1 MDDPVSFEEF
11 LEAFFAIFAQKT
23 FRRVDY
29 LTYLNLSEKQ
39 RGSDEAPI
47 VDTAIV
53 GPLLGLLGFAPPERV
68 YNQQRQ
74 NGRPDFAPS
83 DTVYGTCFMVEDKNT
98 SLELTLDLTD
108 PESHL
113 SQLAG
118 YVRSAALRLGWLTN
132 GRRLMVWNFINPAHP
147 ECVIDL
153 DIPAAIRDWQSHQA
167 QQLSSPIEKQ
177 LHDLFDLCRKDS
189 FADTQR
195 LEHELGINLE
205 EWQSQALPLGIG
217 SGNEVVLRDE
227 LQLLVGELQRDA
239 RRILDHHLTRYAEY
253 AERIYRLTDDA
264 PEPATQKLKEQRERL
279 MTVLVESCKKI
290 WGLEDADIEAIE
302 NILVRLEQDS
312 KAFFGPK
319 EVLVA
324 MLQIINEAR
333 RRKYAANSQAARPMS
348 NLDDVAPL
356 SNGLQT
362 YCETVFDWH
371 RRQAT
376 LRHEYQ
382 TDRNIYD
389 DYTIWALLVKE
400 TMLGNLNEEQH
411 RDEFA
416 LQAAYVVFIRLL
428 LIRICED
435 KGIFPGRFLSDGG
448 LKHWQEDI
456 ERYWVFAQG
465 NPYDPLLDMAYAN
478 AQNIYAHFFTGRE
491 LFNWYRLDRQHFIMA
506 LHRLSRFDFAGVDSD
521 IIGTI
526 YNTYV
531 NRKEKREKGQYYTP
545 SEIVNY
551 ILDEVGYRGTA
562 VIGSNKR
569 LIDPACGSGSFLVT
583 AARRFVMTY
592 KGNHERI
599 DDPVAVLN
607 RLQQNFF
614 GFDLNPFACY
624 LSEINLLIQVLDLIK
639 MAHDAGK
646 RPTIERFHIYNV
658 DALARPTG
666 RYYYTHFSTLL
677 AAENDVVEQIKSRA
691 PNSPYA
697 NGFAYVVAN
706 PPYGATLSDEYKNT
720 LRSEWPDVFY
730 GQPDTY
736 TFFLKLGLE
745 LLAEN
750 GKLGFI
756 TPNTYLMGK
765 NTAALRN
772 RITSIGRIEEI
783 VDLPQGIWSDVNVD
797 CVLIFLIKEP
807 DEEKRKNQQVQI
819 KVLGLHNTL
828 DKLTHRVWTE
838 TLVQQQSRW
847 MSDPDY
853 KFDIR
858 FDDLW
863 LQIENACQISGN
875 GNGSNTSKVLRLYE
889 ITESTQGIIPYEKQE
904 EAKSNP
910 YIRPRRSISIN
921 ETSWKPLLD
930 GSAFIGRYELRWG
943 SKQPYLKYGNWL
955 GRPRDEKFFESPK
968 LLVQDMRNR
977 ALKRRLVATYDDQ
990 KFYNRHNFSNII
1002 AKDAKYNLK
1011 YILALFNSS
1020 LLNYWFARQF
1030 DNVHINPSYFRQLP
1044 IFPADA
1050 ATQSVFVSLVN
1061 DILSKHA
1068 ELNSFRAQG
1077 YTIRQQRNSAIL
1089 IVVPFDTLLQ
1099 ELQTANR
1106 TFPVLTLYD
1115 ARAIGLFTIPDR
1127 CDLQASLSSNIYVP
1141 EKYPSTLVLRHNK
1154 LWLEVPDDNVRRYL
1168 QTYLSSP
1175 HWRGKTWDEIK
1186 NSALVPEDG
1195 QALRTLFAED
1205 VKKQQYILT
1214 LLDGVKRI
1222 DAEIDER
1229 VLDLYGIRNM
1239 ADRQRILGS
1248 APVEVEEV
1256 TDNGKETISSPE
1268 EDTL

>member
-1 MDDPVSFEEF
+1 MSHAVTFEEF
-11 LEAFFAIFAQKT
+11 RTAFFDIFTPKT

-29 LTYLNLSEKQ
+29 LSYLNLPEKQ
-39 RGSDEAPI
+39 RGNDEAPI

-53 GPLLGLLGFAPPERV
+53 GPLLGLLSFEPSERV

-74 NGRPDFAPS
+74 NGRPDFAPA

-98 SLELTLDLTD
+98 SLELTLDLSD

-118 YVRSAALRLGWLTN
+118 YIRSAALRLGWLTN
-132 GRRLMVWNFINPAHP
+132 GRRLMVWNFINPAAP
-147 ECVIDL
+147 ECIIDL
-153 DIPAAIRDWQSHQA
+153 DIPAAIRDWQSNNG
-167 QQLSSPIEKQ
+167 QQLSFPIEKQ
-177 LHDLFDLCRKDS
+177 LHDLFDLCRKDA
-189 FADTQR
+189 FADLQR
-195 LEHELGINLE
+195 LERELGTSLE
-205 EWQSQALPLGIG
+205 EWRAQALPLGIG
-217 SGNEVVLRDE
+217 SGNEFVLVEE

-239 RRILDHHLTRYAEY
+239 RRILDHHLTRYAAY

-264 PEPATQKLKEQRERL
+264 PEPATQKLKEQRSRL
-279 MTVLVESCKKI
+279 MTVLIESCKKI

-302 NILVRLEQDS
+302 NILLRLEQDS
-312 KAFFGPK
+312 KAFYGPK
-319 EVLVA
+319 DVLA
-324 MLQIINEAR
+324 AILQVINGAR

-348 NLDDVAPL
+348 NLDDVPPL

-371 RRQAT
+371 RRLAT
-376 LRHEYQ
+376 LNHDYQ
-382 TDRNIYD
+382 ADRNIYD
-389 DYTIWALLVKE
+389 DYTLWALLVKE

-551 ILDEVGYRGTA
+551 ILDEVGYHGAA
-562 VIGSNKR
+562 VIGPTKR
-569 LIDPACGSGSFLVT
+569 VIDPACGSGSFLVT
-583 AARRFVMTY
+583 AARRFVMAY
-592 KGNHERI
+592 KGNRERI

-624 LSEINLLIQVLDLIK
+624 LSEVNLLIQVLDLIK

-677 AAENDVVEQIKSRA
+677 AEENDVVEQIKGRA

-720 LRSEWPDVFY
+720 LRTEWGDVFY

-750 GKLGFI
+750 GRLGFI
-756 TPNTYLMGK
+756 TPNTYLMG
-765 NTAALRN
+765 THTSALRN
-772 RITSIGRIEEI
+772 QLLTRGRIEEI
-783 VDLPQGIWSDVNVD
+783 VDLPQGIWQDVNVD
-797 CVLIFLIKEP
+797 CVLLFLAAESDI
-807 DEEKRKNQQVQI
+807 EKRKAQQVKI
-819 KVLGLHNTL
+819 NILGLRDTL
-828 DKLTHRVWTE
+828 DKLTQRAWAE
-838 TLVQQQSRW
+838 TLVQMQNRW
-847 MSDPDY
+847 MDDPEY
-853 KFDIR
+853 KISIR
-858 FDDLW
+858 YDNL
-863 LQIENACQISGN
+863 LRQIEDACLVPFN
-875 GNGSNTSKVLRLYE
+875 GNSSMKVQRLNDV
-889 ITESTQGIIPYEKQE
+889 TESTQGIIPYHTRAEGKD
-904 EAKSNP
+904 NL
-910 YIRPRRSISIN
+910 YIRLRRNVPDN
-921 ETSWKPLLD
+921 EPEWKSMLD
-930 GSAFIGRYELRWG
+930 GTAFVGRYELRWG

-955 GRPRDEKFFESPK
+955 YSVPQAKFFESPK

-977 ALKRRLVATYDDQ
+977 ALKRRLVATFDDQ
-990 KFYNRHNFSNII
+990 KFYNRHNFSDII
-1002 AKDAKYNLK
+1002 AKDAKYDLK

-1044 IFPADA
+1044 ISPADA
-1050 ATQSVFVSLVN
+1050 ATQSIFVSLVN
-1061 DILSKHA
+1061 DILSRHA
-1068 ELNSFRAQG
+1068 ELNKFREQG
-1077 YTIRQQRNSAIL
+1077 YTIRQQRNGGVL
-1089 IVVPFDTLLQ
+1089 IEVSFVTLLQ
-1099 ELQTANR
+1099 ELQTTTRN
-1106 TFPVLTLYD
+1106 FPVLTLYD
-1115 ARAIGLFTIPDR
+1115 ARAVGLFAIPDR
-1127 CDLQASLSSNIYVP
+1127 CDLEETIGSNIYVP
-1141 EKYPSTLVLRHNK
+1141 EKYPSTVVLRHNK
-1154 LWLEVPDDNVRRYL
+1154 LWLEVPGDDMRRYL

-1175 HWRGKTWDEIK
+1175 RWRGKTWDEIK
-1186 NSALVPEDG
+1186 NSALVPEDA
-1195 QALRTLFAED
+1195 QALQTLFAEEA
-1205 VKKQQYILT
+1205 KKKEHILT
-1214 LLDGVKRI
+1214 LLDEIKQV

-1229 VLDLYGIRNM
+1229 VLDLYGITNI

-1248 APVEVEEV
+1248 APLEAEEV
-1256 TDNGKETISSPE
+1256 GDNGE
-1268 EDTL
+1268 ESDLI

>member
-1 MDDPVSFEEF
+1 MDYPVSFEEF
-11 LEAFFAIFAQKT
+11 QEAFFAIFAQKT

-29 LTYLNLSEKQ
+29 LSYLNLPEKQ
-39 RGSDEAPI
+39 RGNDEAPI

-53 GPLLGLLGFAPPERV
+53 GPLLGLLGFAAPERV
-68 YNQQRQ
+68 YNQQRL
-74 NGRPDFAPS
+74 NGRPDFAPA

-98 SLELTLDLTD
+98 SLELTLDLSN

-132 GRRLMVWNFINPAHP
+132 GRRLMVWNFINPAAP
-147 ECVIDL
+147 ECIIDL
-153 DIPAAIRDWQSHQA
+153 DIPAAIRDWQSHDL
-167 QQLSSPIEKQ
+167 QQLSSPAEKQ
-177 LHDLFDLCRKDS
+177 LHNLFDLCRKDS

-195 LEHELGINLE
+195 LEHELGTSLE
-205 EWQSQALPLGIG
+205 EWQAQSLPLGVG
-217 SGNEVVLRDE
+217 SGNEKVLVEE
-227 LQLLVGELQRDA
+227 LHLLVGELQRDA

-264 PEPATQKLKEQRERL
+264 PEPATQKLAEQRDRL
-279 MTVLVESCKKI
+279 VKVLESCKKI
-290 WGLEDADIEAIE
+290 WGLEDADIEAIKT
-302 NILVRLEQDS
+302 ILLRLEQDS
-312 KAFFGPK
+312 KAFYGPK
-319 EVLVA
+319 DVLTA
-324 MLQIINEAR
+324 ILQVINEAR
-333 RRKYAANSQAARPMS
+333 KRKYAANSQAARPMS

-356 SNGLQT
+356 SQGLQT
-362 YCETVFDWH
+362 YCETIFDWH

-376 LRHEYQ
+376 LRHDYQ
-382 TDRNIYD
+382 ADRNIYD
-389 DYTIWALLVKE
+389 DYNIWALLVKE

-506 LHRLSRFDFAGVDSD
+506 LHRLSRFNFAGVDSD

-583 AARRFVMTY
+583 AARRFVMAY

-624 LSEINLLIQVLDLIK
+624 LSEVNLLIQVLDLIK

-677 AAENDVVEQIKSRA
+677 AEENDVVEQIKGRA

-720 LRSEWPDVFY
+720 LRAEWPDVFY

-736 TFFLKLGLE
+736 IFFLKLGLE

-756 TPNTYLMGK
+756 TPNTYLMG
-765 NTAALRN
+765 THTPTLRN
-772 RITSIGRIEEI
+772 QLLTAGRIEEI
-783 VDLPQGIWSDVNVD
+783 VDLPQGIWQDVNVD
-797 CVLIFLIKEP
+797 CVLLFLAAESDI
-807 DEEKRKNQQVQI
+807 EKRKAQQVKI
-819 KVLGLHNTL
+819 NILRLRDTL
-828 DKLTHRVWTE
+828 DKLTQRVWAE
-838 TLVQQQSRW
+838 TLQQVQNRW
-847 MSDPDY
+847 MADPEY
-853 KFDIR
+853 KISIR
-858 FDDLW
+858 YDNL
-863 LQIENACQISGN
+863 LRQIEDACLVAFN
-875 GNGSNTSKVLRLYE
+875 GNASMKVQRLNDV
-889 ITESTQGIIPYEKQE
+889 TESTQGIIPYHTRVEGKT
-904 EAKSNP
+904 NL
-910 YIRPRRSISIN
+910 YIRLRRNVPEN
-921 ETSWKPLLD
+921 EPEWKPMLD
-930 GSAFIGRYELRWG
+930 GTAFVGRYELRWG
-943 SKQPYLKYGNWL
+943 DKQPYLKYGNWL
-955 GRPRDEKFFESPK
+955 YSVPQAKFFESPK

-977 ALKRRLVATYDDQ
+977 ALKRRLVATYDTQ
-990 KFYNRHNFSNII
+990 KFYNRHNFSDII
-1002 AKDAKYNLK
+1002 AKDARYDLK

-1044 IFPADA
+1044 IFPADT

-1061 DILSKHA
+1061 DILSRHT

-1077 YTIRQQRNSAIL
+1077 YTIRQQRNSGTL
-1089 IVVPFDTLLQ
+1089 IEVPFDTLLQ

-1106 TFPVLTLYD
+1106 TFPVLTFYD
-1115 ARAIGLFTIPDR
+1115 ARAVGLFTISER
-1127 CDLQASLSSNIYVP
+1127 CDLQASISSNIYVP
-1141 EKYPSTLVLRHNK
+1141 EKYPSTLVLHHNK
-1154 LWLEVPDDNVRRYL
+1154 LWLEVLDDDVRRYL
-1168 QTYLSSP
+1168 QMYLSSLR
-1175 HWRGKTWDEIK
+1175 WRGKTWDEIK
-1186 NSALVPEDG
+1186 NSALMPENAG
-1195 QALRTLFAED
+1195 ALHTLFAEEA
-1205 VKKQQYILT
+1205 KKKHYIMT
-1214 LLDGVKRI
+1214 LLDEVKRI

-1229 VLDLYGIRNM
+1229 VLDLYGITNI

-1248 APVEVEEV
+1248 APVEAEEA
-1256 TDNGKETISSPE
+1256 TNNGEETTSLPE
-1268 EDTL
+1268 ADFP

>member
-1 MDDPVSFEEF
+1 MSYPVTFEEF
-11 LEAFFAIFAQKT
+11 QTAFFEIFTPKT

-29 LTYLNLSEKQ
+29 LTYLNQPEKQ
-39 RGSDEAPI
+39 RGNDEAPI

-74 NGRPDFAPS
+74 NGRPDFAPT

-98 SLELTLDLTD
+98 SLELTLDLTN

-132 GRRLMVWNFINPAHP
+132 GRCLMVWNFINPAAP

-153 DIPAAIRDWQSHQA
+153 DIPAAIHDWQNHNA

-177 LHDLFDLCRKDS
+177 LHDLFDLCRKDG

-195 LEHELGINLE
+195 LERELGTSLE

-217 SGNEVVLRDE
+217 AGNEVVLVEE

-239 RRILDHHLTRYAEY
+239 KRILDRHLTRYAEY

-264 PEPATQKLKEQRERL
+264 PELATQKLKEQRDRL
-279 MTVLVESCKKI
+279 MTVLIESCQKI
-290 WGLEDADIEAIE
+290 WGLEDTDIAAIE
-302 NILVRLEQDS
+302 TILLRLEQDS

-319 EVLVA
+319 DVLAA

-348 NLDDVAPL
+348 NLDDVPPL

-376 LRHEYQ
+376 LHHDYQ
-382 TDRNIYD
+382 ADNNINN
-389 DYTIWALLVKE
+389 DYNIWTLLVKE

-506 LHRLSRFDFAGVDSD
+506 LHRLSRFNFAGVDSD

-583 AARRFVMTY
+583 AARRFVMAY
-592 KGNHERI
+592 KGSHERI
-599 DDPVAVLN
+599 DDPVAVLS

-624 LSEINLLIQVLDLIK
+624 LSEVNLLIQVLDLIK
-639 MAHDAGK
+639 MAHDARK

-658 DALARPTG
+658 DALSRPTG

-677 AAENDVVEQIKSRA
+677 AAENDVVEQIKRRA

-720 LRSEWPDVFY
+720 LRSEWADVFY

-772 RITSIGRIEEI
+772 RIVSTGRIEQI

-797 CVLIFLIKEP
+797 CTLIFLTRET

-819 KVLGLHNTL
+819 NVLGLHDTL
-828 DKLTHRVWTE
+828 DKLTQCIWAE
-838 TLVQQQSRW
+838 TLIQHQSRW
-847 MSDPDY
+847 MSEPDNR
-853 KFDIR
+853 FDIR
-858 FDDLW
+858 YDDLW
-863 LQIENACQISGN
+863 LQIEKACQII
-875 GNGSNTSKVLRLYE
+875 GNGSSISKVLRLNE
-889 ITESTQGIIPYEKQE
+889 VVESTQGIIPYEKQE
-904 EAKSNP
+904 EAKNNP
-910 YIRPRRSISIN
+910 YIKPRRSIPSN
-921 ETSWKPLLD
+921 EPSWKPLLD

-943 SKQPYLKYGNWL
+943 GKQPYLKYGNWL
-955 GRPRDEKFFESPK
+955 CRPRDEKFFESPK

-990 KFYNRHNFSNII
+990 KFYNRHNFSDII
-1002 AKDAKYNLK
+1002 AKDAKYDLK

-1050 ATQSVFVSLVN
+1050 ATQSAFVSLVN
-1061 DILSKHA
+1061 DILSRHA
-1068 ELNSFRAQG
+1068 ELNRFRAQE
-1077 YTIRQQRNSAIL
+1077 YTIRQQRNGSTL
-1089 IVVPFDTLLQ
+1089 IEVPFDTLLQ

-1106 TFPVLTLYD
+1106 NFPVLTLYD
-1115 ARAIGLFTIPDR
+1115 ARVVGLFTIPDR
-1127 CDLQASLSSNIYVP
+1127 CDLQAPISSNIYVP
-1141 EKYPSTLVLRHNK
+1141 EKYLSTLVLRHNK
-1154 LWLEVPDDNVRRYL
+1154 LWLEVPDDNMRRYL
-1168 QTYLSSP
+1168 QMYLSSP
-1175 HWRGKTWDEIK
+1175 RWQGKTWDEIK
-1186 NSALVPEDG
+1186 NSALVPEEA
-1195 QALRTLFAED
+1195 QALQTLFALEEK
-1205 VKKQQYILT
+1205 KKQGILT
-1214 LLDGVKRI
+1214 LLDEIKQI

-1229 VLDLYGIRNM
+1229 VLDLYGISNQ

-1248 APVEVEEV
+1248 APLEAEEAEDNSEEV
-1256 TDNGKETISSPE
+1256 VSLPETDP
-1268 EDTL
+1268 L

>member
-1 MDDPVSFEEF
+1 
-11 LEAFFAIFAQKT
+11 
-23 FRRVDY
+23 
-29 LTYLNLSEKQ
+29 
-39 RGSDEAPI
+39 
-47 VDTAIV
+47 
-53 GPLLGLLGFAPPERV
+53 
-68 YNQQRQ
+68 
-74 NGRPDFAPS
+74 
-83 DTVYGTCFMVEDKNT
+83 MVEDKNT
-98 SLELTLDLTD
+98 SLELTLNLTD

-132 GRRLMVWNFINPAHP
+132 GRSFMVWNFINPAAP

-153 DIPAAIRDWQSHQA
+153 DIPAAIRDWQSHNA

-177 LHDLFDLCRKDS
+177 LHNLFDLCRKDT

-195 LEHELGINLE
+195 LERELGTSLE
-205 EWQSQALPLGIG
+205 EWQAQALPLGVG
-217 SGNEVVLRDE
+217 SGNEFVLVDE

-253 AERIYRLTDDA
+253 AERIYRLADDA
-264 PEPATQKLKEQRERL
+264 TEQATQKLRELRGRL
-279 MTVLVESCKKI
+279 MTVLVESCQKI
-290 WGLEDADIEAIE
+290 WGLETADIEAIE
-302 NILVRLEQDS
+302 NILVRVEQDS
-312 KAFFGPK
+312 KAFYGPK
-319 EVLVA
+319 EVLAA
-324 MLQIINEAR
+324 MLQVINEAR
-333 RRKYAANSQAARPMS
+333 RRKYAANSQAARSMS
-348 NLDDVAPL
+348 NLDDIPPL
-356 SNGLQT
+356 RNNLQT
-362 YCETVFDWH
+362 YCETVFSWH
-371 RRQAT
+371 KRQAT
-376 LRHEYQ
+376 LHHDYQ
-382 TDRNIYD
+382 ADNNINN
-389 DYTIWALLVKE
+389 DYNIWALLVKE
-400 TMLGNLNEEQH
+400 TMLGNLNEGQH

-428 LIRICED
+428 LICICED

-506 LHRLSRFDFAGVDSD
+506 LHRLSRFNFAGVDSD

-583 AARRFVMTY
+583 AARRFVMAY
-592 KGNHERI
+592 KGNHQQI

-624 LSEINLLIQVLDLIK
+624 LSEVNLLIQVLDLIK

-677 AAENDVVEQIKSRA
+677 AEENDVVEQIKSRA
-691 PNSPYA
+691 PNSPFA

-720 LRSEWPDVFY
+720 LRSEWADVFY

-756 TPNTYLMGK
+756 TPNTYLMGTH
-765 NTAALRN
+765 TATLRN
-772 RITSIGRIEEI
+772 RLLTIGRIEQI
-783 VDLPQGIWSDVNVD
+783 VDLPQGIWQDVNVD
-797 CVLIFLIKEP
+797 CVLLFLTAES
-807 DEEKRKNQQVQI
+807 DLEKRKVQQVKI
-819 KVLGLHNTL
+819 NMLGLRDTL
-828 DKLTHRVWTE
+828 DKLTQRAWTE
-838 TLVQQQSRW
+838 TLVQPQGRW
-847 MSDPDY
+847 MDDPEY
-853 KFDIR
+853 KIAIR
-858 FDDLW
+858 YDTL
-863 LQIENACQISGN
+863 LQQIEDACQVALN
-875 GNGSNTSKVLRLYE
+875 GNASMKVLRLNDVA
-889 ITESTQGIIPYEKQE
+889 ESTQGIIPYHTKTEGKT
-904 EAKSNP
+904 NL
-910 YIRPRRSISIN
+910 YIRLRRTVPDN
-921 ETSWKPLLD
+921 EPDWKPMLD
-930 GSAFIGRYELRWG
+930 GTAFVGRYELRWS
-943 SKQPYLKYGNWL
+943 SKQPYLKYGSWL
-955 GRPRDEKFFESPK
+955 YSVPQAKFFESPK

-977 ALKRRLVATYDDQ
+977 ALKRRLVATFDDQ
-990 KFYNRHNFSNII
+990 KFYNRHNFSDII
-1002 AKDAKYNLK
+1002 AKDAKYDLK

-1050 ATQSVFVSLVN
+1050 ATQLVFVLLVN
-1061 DILSKHA
+1061 DMLFKHA
-1068 ELNSFRAQG
+1068 ELNNFRAQG
-1077 YTIRQQRNSAIL
+1077 YAIRQQRNGGI
-1089 IVVPFDTLLQ
+1089 ITEVPFDTLLQ
-1099 ELQTANR
+1099 ELQTVNR
-1106 TFPVLTLYD
+1106 NFPVLTFYD
-1115 ARAIGLFTIPDR
+1115 ARAVNLFAIPEQ
-1127 CDLQASLSSNIYVP
+1127 CDLQASISSNIYVP
-1141 EKYPSTLVLRHNK
+1141 EKYPTTLVLRHNK
-1154 LWLEVPDDNVRRYL
+1154 LWFEVPDDEVRRYL
-1168 QTYLSSP
+1168 QTYLTSP
-1175 HWRGKTWDEIK
+1175 RWRGKTWDEIK
-1186 NSALVPEDG
+1186 NSALVPENAG
-1195 QALRTLFAED
+1195 ALQTLFALEEN
-1205 VKKQQYILT
+1205 KKQYIMTFLNEI
-1214 LLDGVKRI
+1214 KRI

-1229 VLDLYGIRNM
+1229 ALDLYGITNQ

-1248 APVEVEEV
+1248 APLETEEA
-1256 TDNGKETISSPE
+1256 TDNGEETVSLSDA
-1268 EDTL
+1268 DTL